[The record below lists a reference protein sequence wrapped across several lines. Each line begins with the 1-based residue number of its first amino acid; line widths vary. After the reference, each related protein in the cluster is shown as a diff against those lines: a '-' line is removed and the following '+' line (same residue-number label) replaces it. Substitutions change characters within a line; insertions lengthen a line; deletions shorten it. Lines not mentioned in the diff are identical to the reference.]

1 MAYASDYQCTDP
13 APQGLEIVVDSSDK
27 SGTLLRWGMGIHGE
41 QLAFHSGRI
50 LQDDD
55 SYSTFWMQ
63 ASWAGA
69 AQWQQQSAADPTGP
83 QIPPASSIRA
93 MIGVAA
99 PWQEKLL
106 SSNAAGGRSGSSTFG
121 KEKLEKLMQAP
132 PAGARI
138 AAAASSSLFVA
149 GYARGRKQAWWQ
161 ETCCTTPGRYC
172 CGKADDSDQNDWSLG
187 SERVQVLALL
197 LLACVA
203 NQACRA
209 LPFYLVD
216 FAPDAQA
223 DRAMNQDL
231 AFSSADYG
239 LFATLGFTIP
249 FTIAS
254 LWAGVAA
261 DSIDRFRLTVAAGI
275 GWSIATASMAS
286 ATSYNMLL
294 LQRGLLGLFQA
305 AINPAALSVIS
316 ELFPD
321 ARATANSVFGLGI
334 YVGGA
339 VASLGAAVDEREGWR
354 TACLGFGFV
363 SALAS
368 LPLLFR
374 SEASGP
380 SKEGVRWP
388 SDPFAQLQSKV
399 AALPG
404 EALSIVTKSAE
415 AVSAPSARW
424 LLLASTLRFSAGF
437 AILVWLPTAIRA
449 SFPNDVEQFAVINS
463 LIKAFAGGAS
473 SLAGGVTADA
483 LRARGFGDQAAAL
496 FCGVTSL
503 ASAPLWYCTL
513 GDGLSFETCMGFL
526 LVEYLVAESW
536 LGPAISALQ
545 GAVSVG
551 QRGTAQGVFS
561 SLTALG
567 NGLPVVLGLLAPEE
581 LAKGLQV
588 SVSVCYLLSG
598 LSFLMASANLKEDPS
613 AESTAYE

>member
-1 MAYASDYQCTDP
+1 
-13 APQGLEIVVDSSDK
+13 
-27 SGTLLRWGMGIHGE
+27 
-41 QLAFHSGRI
+41 
-50 LQDDD
+50 
-55 SYSTFWMQ
+55 
-63 ASWAGA
+63 
-69 AQWQQQSAADPTGP
+69 
-83 QIPPASSIRA
+83 

-106 SSNAAGGRSGSSTFG
+106 SSAAGGRSGSSFG
-121 KEKLEKLMQAP
+121 KEKLEKLMHAP

-149 GYARGRKQAWWQ
+149 GYARGRKQVWWQ
-161 ETCCTTPGRYC
+161 ETSCCNTPGRYC
-172 CGKADDSDQNDWSLG
+172 CGKSGDNDHNGWSLA

-197 LLACVA
+197 VLACVA

-239 LFATLGFTIP
+239 LLATLGFTIP
-249 FTIAS
+249 FTVAS

-261 DSIDRFRLTVAAGI
+261 DSVDRFRLTAAAGI
-275 GWSIATASMAS
+275 CWSIATASMAS

-294 LQRGLLGLFQA
+294 FQRALLGLFQA
-305 AINPAALSVIS
+305 ATNPAALSVIS

-321 ARATANSVFGLGI
+321 ARATANSIFGLGI
-334 YVGGA
+334 YIGGA

-380 SKEGVRWP
+380 SKEGARWP
-388 SDPFAQLQSKV
+388 TDPFAQLQSKV
-399 AALPG
+399 VALPG
-404 EALSIVTKSAE
+404 EALSVITKSSE
-415 AVSAPSARW
+415 AVSEPSARW

-473 SLAGGVTADA
+473 SLAGGVTADG

-513 GDGLSFETCMGFL
+513 GEGLSFETCMGFL

-567 NGLPVVLGLLAPEE
+567 NGLPVVLGLLAPED

-598 LSFLMASANLKEDPS
+598 LSFLMASANLKDPS